1 MLLPPSPPNAF
12 RVPTAPPPGSVRVL
26 CIADSMDTSSEVWPE
41 HCAFPP
47 RAGESIQSELGVTK
61 KIVEVIHTSDM
72 SGTPVVMLRL
82 GDDRT
87 SSTPIEGGSTVE
99 SF

>member
-12 RVPTAPPPGSVRVL
+12 RVPSAPPPGSVRVL
-26 CIADSMDTSSEVWPE
+26 CIADSIDTSGEVWPE
-41 HCAFPP
+41 FCAYPP

-61 KIVEVIHTSDM
+61 KIVEVIHTADM
-72 SGTPVVMLRL
+72 GGTPVVMLRL
-82 GDDRT
+82 GNDTT
-87 SSTPIEGGSTVE
+87 SVTPQESLGGSD